1 MSIRAA
7 GLLLGLI
14 VVALVPAPAGAKTI
28 TIEASGDLLIHSPVW
43 QRAQALAGDRGY
55 AFGPLL
61 SRLRPWVRRADL
73 ALCHME
79 TPMTK
84 ATPAGYPVFNTPP
97 ALARG
102 LRQTGFDAC
111 STASNH
117 TLDRGAAGV
126 AGTIRALNRAGIAH
140 AGSARSKREG
150 RRITMLR
157 TRGVDVA
164 LLSYTDVSN
173 GQIEPF
179 PWSVNEADPQRISA
193 DARRARR
200 QGAEVVI
207 VNLHW
212 GDEYRSS
219 PSATQLALARRLRRT
234 RAITAIVGQ
243 HAHVVQPVR
252 RVGGRFVVFGLG
264 NLISNQTAA
273 CCAAASQDGAL
284 AILHVKVTNRR
295 GRVVRVR
302 YVPTY
307 VRHPDYTVVPV
318 RRGSSYARTV
328 GVMGRGRGFGPGHHS
343 GLR

>member
-43 QRAQALAGDRGY
+43 QRAQALAGDSGY

-117 TLDRGAAGV
+117 TLDRGAAGRGGHDSG
-126 AGTIRALNRAGIAH
+126 AQPGRDRP
-140 AGSARSKREG
+140 
-150 RRITMLR
+150 RRIR
-157 TRGVDVA
+157 TLKAGGPADHDAAPRGVDVA

-179 PWSVNEADPQRISA
+179 PGRSTRPIRSGSPLTL
-193 DARRARR
+193 
-200 QGAEVVI
+200 GA
-207 VNLHW
+207 
-212 GDEYRSS
+212 
-219 PSATQLALARRLRRT
+219 PA
-234 RAITAIVGQ
+234 
-243 HAHVVQPVR
+243 
-252 RVGGRFVVFGLG
+252 
-264 NLISNQTAA
+264 
-273 CCAAASQDGAL
+273 
-284 AILHVKVTNRR
+284 
-295 GRVVRVR
+295 VRVQKW
-302 YVPTY
+302 
-307 VRHPDYTVVPV
+307 
-318 RRGSSYARTV
+318 
-328 GVMGRGRGFGPGHHS
+328 
-343 GLR
+343 